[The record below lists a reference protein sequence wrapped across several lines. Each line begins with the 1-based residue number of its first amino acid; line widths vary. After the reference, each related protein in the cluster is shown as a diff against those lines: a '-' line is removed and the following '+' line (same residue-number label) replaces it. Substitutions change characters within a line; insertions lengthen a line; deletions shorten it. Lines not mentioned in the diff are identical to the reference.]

1 MKEVYHLDRLEGN
14 KAIFKD
20 GHEQET
26 DAVILC
32 TGYLH
37 HFPFLSEDLKLK
49 NSTIDYIHQN
59 YIKVLFGKIITS

>member
-1 MKEVYHLDRLEGN
+1 MAKGMKEVFHLDRLEGN

-20 GHEQET
+20 GHEQEA

-37 HFPFLSEDLKLK
+37 HFPFLSEG
-49 NSTIDYIHQN
+49 S
-59 YIKVLFGKIITS
+59 

>member
-1 MKEVYHLDRLEGN
+1 MAKGMKEVYHLDRLEGN

-37 HFPFLSEDLKLK
+37 HFPFISEDLNLK
-49 NSTIDYIHQN
+49 QLIDCIHLN
-59 YIKVLFGKIITS
+59 YTKV

>member
-1 MKEVYHLDRLEGN
+1 MKEVFHLDRLEGN

-20 GHEQET
+20 GHEQEA

-37 HFPFLSEDLKLK
+37 HFPFFPYYFYL
-49 NSTIDYIHQN
+49 
-59 YIKVLFGKIITS
+59 